1 MFLKGRKFKPA
12 FEEFLLAK
20 NINHDEQMMLFCHH
34 SAQRL
39 LLTYD
44 DIFSYVK
51 TVKTK
56 IRHEALQQ
64 YFLEFDVFLLFSY
77 KADPK
82 KVILFSRT
90 RDGDRI
96 TNEWVL

>member
-44 DIFSYVK
+44 DIFSYG
-51 TVKTK
+51 
-56 IRHEALQQ
+56 
-64 YFLEFDVFLLFSY
+64 Y
-77 KADPK
+77 
-82 KVILFSRT
+82 FSRSVIISGNFAIYS
-90 RDGDRI
+90 R
-96 TNEWVL
+96 NENCLQNGTFS